1 LARRAFDEFFAVD
14 HEFDC
19 IVDLAARALR
29 HAPPAEE
36 YFRRRQMAMFRQF
49 ERKRK
54 ARAALRSLALGTL
67 KALHLK
73 NPYQMNR

>member
-1 LARRAFDEFFAVD
+1 
-14 HEFDC
+14 
-19 IVDLAARALR
+19 
-29 HAPPAEE
+29 
-36 YFRRRQMAMFRQF
+36 MAMFRQF